1 MKNYSIKTQVT
12 KNLIDPNEYKFFMTP
27 EDGIIINYI
36 SIEKYNESLSNI
48 SNTEYDPVYDE
59 EYENFEYNNEEEYKT
74 IKDIIVGKMNALGFH
89 HDLVTQKYYDDI
101 LATEDDVEYCCHF
114 VW

>member
-12 KNLIDPNEYKFFMTP
+12 KNLIDPNEYKFFVTP

-48 SNTEYDPVYDE
+48 SNTEYDPEYDE

-74 IKDIIVGKMNALGFH
+74 IKDIIVGKMNSLGFH

-101 LATEDDVEYCCHF
+101 LETEDDVEYCCHF